1 MRNLEKQSLGRQR
14 IRWKENIEQDLREI
28 GSEDVWYKIT

>member
-14 IRWKENIEQDLREI
+14 IGWENIEQDLREI
-28 GSEDVWYKIT
+28 GSEDVCYKIT